1 MASTLPQRSPSI
13 SASESDEKT
22 SQIVKS
28 QDISPGDVEAEVAS
42 VAESDLPQGRQL
54 GLTSVTFLMIN
65 RMVGTGVFAT
75 TSTILAQSGSVGMSL
90 IYWVLGG
97 IIAGAGY
104 AVYAE
109 FATAI
114 PRNGGEL
121 NYLQHVYRKPKF
133 LVGCMFGAQALLLG
147 QAAGNAYTAGRYFL
161 RAGGIID
168 NEWAS
173 RGIGVAVLVS
183 ALLIHGSLLKWGLRF
198 LNVMGVFK
206 IVIMLLISFAG
217 FGALAGRTKVEVPN
231 NFANAFE
238 GSRNDM
244 FGIASCIYN
253 AGWSYVGYSNAYYSM
268 GEVRSPVRTIKIAG
282 PLAII
287 LITILYLLVQIAYFA
302 AVSREDI
309 LGSTQIIA
317 ALFFQNMFGDS
328 AARALS
334 VFVALSAVANVFSV
348 VFSQGRLNQALGR
361 DGLVPFSK
369 ILASNRPFKAPLA
382 GLTWHVIVTLIILL
396 APPAGDAYNFVLNL
410 SSYPFNVVNAAVSF
424 GLMVTYIPIK
434 FRPEWA
440 QAWAPPFRASLPVTL
455 FFILVSFF
463 LVVVPWIPPNKPS
476 EAVYVGGMFYAIAP
490 AVSFGIFAAGGLYWL
505 VRFWALPKYGGY
517 VLVPVRG
524 ELSDGTVVQSFEK
537 HPKAE

>member
-1 MASTLPQRSPSI
+1 MSSTPARSLSA
-13 SASESDEKT
+13 SASEIDEKDL
-22 SQIVKS
+22 QHFKNK
-28 QDISPGDVEAEVAS
+28 DSPSDDVEAEIVS
-42 VAESDLPQGRQL
+42 VSEPDLPQGRQL
-54 GLTSVTFLMIN
+54 GLMSATFLMVN

-75 TSTILAQSGSVGMSL
+75 TSTILSQSGSVGMSL
-90 IYWVLGG
+90 IYWVIGA
-97 IIAGAGY
+97 IIASAGY

-121 NYLQHVYRKPKF
+121 NYLQQVYRKPKY
-133 LVGCMFGAQALLLG
+133 LVGCVYGAQALLLG

-206 IVIMLLISFAG
+206 VVILLLISFAG
-217 FGALAGRTKVEVPN
+217 FAALAGRTRVEVPN
-231 NFANAFE
+231 NFLNAFD
-238 GSRNDM
+238 GTRNDM

-253 AGWSYVGYSNAYYSM
+253 AGWSYVGYSNLMYAVS
-268 GEVRSPVRTIKIAG
+268 EVKAPIRTIKIAG
-282 PLAII
+282 PLAI
-287 LITILYLLVQIAYFA
+287 LSITVLYVLTQVAYFA
-302 AVSREDI
+302 AVPKEDI

-317 ALFFQNMFGDS
+317 ALFFENMFGPS
-328 AARALS
+328 AAKALS

-361 DGLVPFSK
+361 DGLIPFSK
-369 ILASNRPFKAPLA
+369 MFASNRPFKAPLT

-410 SSYPFNVVNAAVSF
+410 SSYPMNVVNAAVSL
-424 GLMVTYIPIK
+424 GLLATYIPVK
-434 FRPEWA
+434 YRPDWA
-440 QAWAPPFRASLPVTL
+440 KSWTPPVRASLPVTV
-455 FFILVSFF
+455 FFTLVSFF
-463 LVVVPWIPPNKPS
+463 LVVVPWIPPNKPEES
-476 EAVYVGGMFYAIAP
+476 VYLSMWYAMAP
-490 AVSFGIFAAGGLYWL
+490 AVSFGIFAAGALYWL
-505 VRFWALPKYGGY
+505 ISFWALPRFGGY
-517 VLVPVRG
+517 RLVATRG
-524 ELSDGTVVQSFEK
+524 ELSDGTVVQLFEK